1 MQRDVFHFK
10 TVEVPYD
17 VARRFMRDDPSRI
30 FTPAL
35 DGGAGD
41 CEQIAGSI
49 EIDVD
54 GIVMGAEVTLEIGEF
69 EEIVTPLPLAKR
81 RIGWHASEHEA
92 IFPILVGELEAFP
105 IDDGRTQVTFT
116 CHYRP
121 PLSAVG
127 AIADRVYLHRVAEGC
142 LDRFFERLIASL
154 IDAASELSRSHDPGA

>member
-10 TVEVPYD
+10 TVEVPYE
-17 VARRFMRDDPSRI
+17 VARRFMRDDPTRI
-30 FTPAL
+30 FTPTL

-41 CEQIAGSI
+41 CDHIAGSL

-54 GIVMGAEVTLEIGEF
+54 GIVMGADVTLEIGEF

-81 RIGWHASEHEA
+81 RIGWHASEHESM
-92 IFPILVGELEAFP
+92 FPILVGELEAFP
-105 IDDGRTQVTFT
+105 FDVGRTQVTFT

-127 AIADRVYLHRVAEGC
+127 AIVDTVYLHRIAEEC
-142 LDRFFERLIASL
+142 LEKFFARLVDSL
-154 IDAASELSRSHDPGA
+154 IDAAGELSSSHDSGA